1 MSKIVMQ
8 DKEFLYENASIPV
21 INKLQDNDVNNFK
34 NAINQEGSFTSCN
47 FGNSSYSCNLIGTL
61 STGDIIQVLLPLSNQ
76 NSSNDSDISIS
87 IDGGT
92 TYYNLLDKTQEFNL
106 KASDFEYNDI
116 YLRAVFN
123 GSNFVLIS
131 PDRVKNIMILRLASD
146 YSLGTSLNY
155 YNVSTLTSIYYQR
168 GSRFSKGSITPTSQS
183 SVLAGVKI
191 GAGIKNIKFSFTT
204 QATNDNNTSTMY
216 FIMYGY
222 RCLADGTPYTINRSC
237 VYNVLA
243 GQAQTMVTS
252 ETITPVTQND
262 IIGLRL
268 YKSMS
273 SGLASVNGESR
284 TYLYV
289 EEI

>member
-131 PDRVKNIMILRLASD
+131 PDRVKSYI
-146 YSLGTSLNY
+146 
-155 YNVSTLTSIYYQR
+155 
-168 GSRFSKGSITPTSQS
+168 
-183 SVLAGVKI
+183 VLQISAE
-191 GAGIKNIKFSFTT
+191 
-204 QATNDNNTSTMY
+204 Q
-216 FIMYGY
+216 
-222 RCLADGTPYTINRSC
+222 
-237 VYNVLA
+237 
-243 GQAQTMVTS
+243 
-252 ETITPVTQND
+252 
-262 IIGLRL
+262 
-268 YKSMS
+268 SMS
-273 SGLASVNGESR
+273 SSNNNYVINYDTVLYQKGERLTKAIATGSANGVKVGVGVKNIRVSQAVQANNNNASSDMYFLAYVYVAGSIASRCITPAIVTGASVGITNATLSMPVSENDTIYGQVYKSR
-284 TYLYV
+284 QTGIATIGTGARTQLIV